1 MKKMYTNPRIT
12 VVKLQHQTQLM
23 QTSGVRGVTGGDV
36 DYGGASSNNTS
47 GSVRT
52 KESGSIW
59 DEEW

>member
-1 MKKMYTNPRIT
+1 MKKIYMTPGMT
-12 VVKLQHQTQLM
+12 VVKLQHQSIICQ
-23 QTSGVRGVTGGDV
+23 SFRGVTGGDV